1 MGVYSGIVR
10 DNLTVEGGTLNDVVL
25 TNPAMTGAV
34 VAASAIWVPSHT
46 AANIADKDAAVN
58 TTNKAAG
65 AVVLDS
71 TNEKLKVALG
81 SDATDDW
88 VDADGTNAVTPS

>member
-10 DNLTVEGGTLNDVVL
+10 DNLLAEGGTLNDVTL
-25 TNPAMTGAV
+25 TNASLTSAV
-34 VAASAIWVPSHT
+34 VAASSLRVPSHT
-46 AANIADKDAAVN
+46 AANIADDSSAVN
-58 TTNKAAG
+58 TVNKAAG

-81 SDATDDW
+81 SGATDNW

>member
-10 DNLTVEGGTLNDVVL
+10 DNLLAEGGTLNDVTL
-25 TNPAMTGAV
+25 TNASLTGAV
-34 VAASAIWVPSHT
+34 VASSALWVPSHT

-81 SDATDDW
+81 SGATDDW

>member
-10 DNLTVEGGTLNDVVL
+10 DNLLAEGGTLNDVTL
-25 TNPAMTGAV
+25 TNASLTGAV
-34 VAASAIWVPSHT
+34 VASAALWVPSAS
-46 AANIADKDAAVN
+46 AADIADSSAAVN

-81 SDATDDW
+81 SGATDDW

>member
-10 DNLTVEGGTLNDVVL
+10 DNLLAEGGTLNDVTL
-25 TNPAMTGAV
+25 TGAV
-34 VAASAIWVPSHT
+34 VASAALWVPSAS
-46 AANIADKDAAVN
+46 AADIADKDAAVN

-81 SDATDDW
+81 SGATADW